1 MIWALASALFLLLYL
16 SPGGPIVALTGEFAT
31 AETVAEIERRFGLD
45 RPIIEQYG
53 AFLGNLAT
61 GELGFSYVHKRPV
74 TEVILSH
81 LPATLILVVP
91 AMAFAALIGIPLGI
105 VSARRG
111 VAGPVVVLAALI
123 AFAVPVFWLGH
134 LLRLL
139 VSVEWGLLP
148 IQGMANARLPAEG
161 LAHLLDV
168 ARHATLP
175 WATLTLHQMAFTI
188 LITRA
193 AMRAETHRPY
203 FRTALMKGDS
213 RWQAETV
220 HALPNAAAPLY
231 ALFGNRVGWL
241 IAGAVL
247 VEAVFAW
254 PGLGQ
259 LVTAA
264 IANRDTPLVIG
275 VVLFAAVVT
284 MLANLLA
291 DLAIA
296 ATDPR
301 VRQSLA

>member
-1 MIWALASALFLLLYL
+1 MVWALASALFLLLHL

-31 AETVAEIERRFGLD
+31 ADSVAEIERRFGLD
-45 RPIIEQYG
+45 RPLLEQYG
-53 AFLGNLAT
+53 VFLANLAT
-61 GELGFSYVHKRPV
+61 GDLGVSYVHKRPV
-74 TEVILSH
+74 ADVILAH

-105 VSARRG
+105 LSARRG

-139 VSVEWGLLP
+139 VSTKWGLLP

-161 LAHLLDV
+161 IAHVLDV
-168 ARHATLP
+168 AQHAVLP
-175 WATLTLHQMAFTI
+175 WVTLTLHQMAFTI

-193 AMRAETHRPY
+193 SMRAQTGLPY
-203 FRTALMKGDS
+203 FRTALVKGNS
-213 RWQAETV
+213 RWQAETT

-231 ALFGNRVGWL
+231 ALFGNRAGWL

-247 VEAVFAW
+247 VEIVFAW

-264 IANRDTPLVIG
+264 IGNRDTPLVMG

-284 MLANLLA
+284 MAANLLA